1 MAAVTDEFLASR
13 RDLLKGGGAIVVSFA
28 LGAAGSALAQSPGGA
43 ALGKSLDKGDV
54 DAFLALHPNGT
65 ATVYS
70 GKVDLGTGLR
80 IAMRQ
85 LVAEELGIGVDAI
98 MLVEGDTALTP
109 DQGPTSGSTGM
120 AQGGM
125 QIRRAAA
132 TARQALLRLAA
143 ERMHGAVADL
153 ELVNGEVRSRRGI
166 AIDIGAL
173 IDDRNLRLK
182 VDPDAPLRRPEEH
195 RVIGKKLP
203 RPDIPAKVGARHVF
217 VHDFTVPGLW
227 HGRVVRPPAVG
238 ARLVAVDER
247 SIAGLRGVRIVR
259 IRDFVGVV
267 ADDEWTAVRAARQ
280 LKLDWT
286 EAAELPEQAE
296 LFDAVR
302 RAAAQQNEVIV
313 STGDAV
319 DALFKADKVF
329 TATYRWPIQSHA
341 SLGPSC
347 AVADVKADGATIWT
361 ASQAT
366 HRFRPAFA
374 RFLGLPVERVR
385 LVYLD
390 GSGCYGMNGHEDAAA
405 DAALL
410 SQALGRPVRV
420 QWMREDEHG
429 WDPKGPP
436 QLLDV
441 AGALDAQGRIA
452 AWRTE
457 QWLPAATKGL
467 PNIPLLAPAAA
478 GREQTA
484 GLAAGL
490 IEQNADPSYAVPN
503 VEERVHWLKETPL
516 RPSNIRAPGKIAN
529 TFAVEGFVDELAAA
543 SGADPLA
550 FRVAQLSD
558 PRGIEVLTR
567 AAKMLDWT
575 ARPSPNPA
583 SAGDVGEGRG
593 IAYVHYKHRE
603 NYVAIGMEVAVDRR
617 SGAIRVK
624 RVVCAHDCG
633 LVINPDA
640 LANQLEGGIVQTLS
654 RTLHEEVTFDR
665 SSVTSVDWK
674 SYPILTFPE
683 LPRID
688 LDIVDR
694 PELPPFGAGEA
705 AAAPVPAAL
714 ANAVFDAIGVRL
726 RTAPM
731 TPARVREALLERRA

>member
-1 MAAVTDEFLASR
+1 MAAVTDQFLASR
-13 RDLLKGGGAIVVSFA
+13 RDLLRGGGAIIVSLA
-28 LGAAGSALAQSPGGA
+28 LGSAGSALAQNPGGA
-43 ALGKSLDKGDV
+43 SLRKSLDKADV
-54 DAFLALHPNGT
+54 EAFLVLHPNGT

-98 MLVEGDTALTP
+98 MLIEGDTALTP
-109 DQGPTSGSTGM
+109 DQGPTAGSTGI

-143 ERMHGAVADL
+143 ERMHGAVEEL
-153 ELVNGEVRSRRGI
+153 ELGNGEVRNRHGA

-173 IDDRNLRLK
+173 IEDRSLLLK
-182 VDPDAPLRRPEEH
+182 VDPAAPLRPPAEH

-203 RPDIPAKVGARHVF
+203 RPDIPAKVAGRHIF
-217 VHDFTVPGLW
+217 VHDLTVPGLW

-247 SIAGLRGVRIVR
+247 SIEGLRGVRIVR
-259 IRDFVGVV
+259 IRDFIGVV
-267 ADDEWTAVRAARQ
+267 AEDEWTAIRAARQ
-280 LKLDWT
+280 LKLEWT
-286 EAAELPEQAE
+286 EAAALPEQAH
-296 LFDAVR
+296 LFEAVR
-302 RAAAQQNEVIV
+302 RAPVEENEVTV

-319 DALFKADKVF
+319 DALFKADSVL

-385 LVYLD
+385 LIYLD

-436 QLLDV
+436 QLLDL
-441 AGALDAQGRIA
+441 AGALDAKGRMA

-478 GREQTA
+478 GRDQTP

-503 VEERVHWLKETPL
+503 VEVRVHWLKETPL

-543 SGADPLA
+543 AGADPLA
-550 FRVAQLSD
+550 FRVAQLTD
-558 PRGIEVLTR
+558 PRGIEVLNR
-567 AAKMLDWT
+567 AAKMLSWT

-583 SAGDVGEGRG
+583 SGGDIGEGRG
-593 IAYVHYKHRE
+593 LAYVHYKHRE

-617 SGAIRVK
+617 SGEIRVK

-640 LANQLEGGIVQTLS
+640 LANQVEGNIVQTLS
-654 RTLHEEVTFDR
+654 RTLHEEVAFDR

-705 AAAPVPAAL
+705 ASAPVPAAL
-714 ANAVFDAIGVRL
+714 ANAVFDAIGARL
-726 RTAPM
+726 RTVPM
-731 TPARVREALLERRA
+731 TPARVREAILGRPT